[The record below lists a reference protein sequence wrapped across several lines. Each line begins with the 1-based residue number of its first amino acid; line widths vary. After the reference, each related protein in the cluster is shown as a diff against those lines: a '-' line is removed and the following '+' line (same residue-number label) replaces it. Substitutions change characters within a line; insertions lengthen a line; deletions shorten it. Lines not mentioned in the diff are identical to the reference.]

1 MEPDALIEAIL
12 FYTAEPVPKVRL
24 GELLDIG
31 DSEIDDALA
40 VLRTKLEGRGIALM
54 DHDGEVTLATSTGA
68 SPILE
73 RLEATE
79 ERALSKSAL
88 EVLSIIAY
96 QAPVTSADIDQIRGV
111 NSQSALRQL
120 LMRGLAKRERA
131 SEAASY
137 TYTPSIDLLAH
148 LGIGQASELPEYE
161 PLRAFLDKQKTE
173 TL

>member
-31 DSEIDDALA
+31 DAEVDEAIVALKTKLMERGVALIEHNGEVALA
-40 VLRTKLEGRGIALM
+40 TA
-54 DHDGEVTLATSTGA
+54 TGA
-68 SPILE
+68 SPLIEKLD
-73 RLEATE
+73 ATE

-96 QAPVTSADIDQIRGV
+96 EGPVTSADIDQIRGV

-120 LMRGLAKRERA
+120 LMRGLATRTRK

-137 TYTPSIDLLAH
+137 EYAPSVDLLAH
-148 LGIGQASELPEYE
+148 LGIGAAQELPEYE
-161 PLRAFLDKQKTE
+161 PLRAFLDKQKAE
-173 TL
+173 IS